1 MNTRSEKFNLFEG
14 LGKNKRFIYVM
25 GSIFVLQTLI
35 IEFGGRVFGTTMLDI
50 KSLLVTMAIGLVII
64 PVDMVKNLIVG
75 KK

>member
-1 MNTRSEKFNLFEG
+1 
-14 LGKNKRFIYVM
+14 M

-64 PVDMVKNLIVG
+64 PVDMVKKLIVG